1 MKLRVESIDDIELI
15 SYTSERDNLSLKKLY
30 LSWLNDTSVT
40 ESIASPELNSKK
52 DMSFVEESFV
62 RFSQKDCK
70 GFFIYYVP
78 EKVFIGTTKLDSISP
93 HNLSAWDGIMIGN
106 KFFQGRGIAPKVYK
120 ILLSFAFD
128 NLKLRRISSG
138 CNSNNIAMIKTFLH
152 IGYTREGCLRK
163 ADNIGGTFSDHLYF
177 GILREEFFKKNHLNL
192 IIEN

>member
-163 ADNIGGTFSDHLYF
+163 ADNIGGAFSDHLYF